1 MLKNVDVIFTA
12 LPNGEAQKISKNLNN
27 KNILIDL
34 AADFRLKS
42 ATDYLKWYKI
52 KHNAPKLIKKSI
64 YSLPELNNQNIKKYK
79 IISCPGCYPT
89 SILLPLV
96 PLINK
101 NIVKSNN
108 IIIDSK
114 SGSQVQA
121 KIFTKNI
128 TTNF

>member
-1 MLKNVDVIFTA
+1 MI
-12 LPNGEAQKISKNLNN
+12 
-27 KNILIDL
+27 NILIDL

-42 ATDYLKWYKI
+42 ANDYLKWYKI
-52 KHNAPKLIKKSI
+52 KHNAPKLIKQSI
-64 YSLPELNNQNIKKYK
+64 YSLPELNDENIKKYK

-96 PLINK
+96 PLINN

-114 SGSQVQA
+114 SCLLYTSPSPRDKCRSRMPSSA
-121 KIFTKNI
+121 
-128 TTNF
+128 